1 MAGCSTGEW
10 VTNEKR
16 LPERAGL
23 RGVDEILGALRPRPT
38 VLLRA
43 ITDAETLFDEA
54 AARSCV
60 HEGGA

>member
-1 MAGCSTGEW
+1 M
-10 VTNEKR
+10 TNEKR

-43 ITDAETLFDEA
+43 ITDAETLSDEA